1 MGNIAQFATFICIF
15 IIACLVAKSEFMF
28 TDTGGK
34 KKKNREKQMG
44 KGEKQSDTQTIIIK
58 RRLCVEIR
66 FVFFF
71 SLGLSD

>member
-34 KKKNREKQMG
+34 KKE
-44 KGEKQSDTQTIIIK
+44 ES
-58 RRLCVEIR
+58 
-66 FVFFF
+66 
-71 SLGLSD
+71 